1 MEDRSRERIG
11 QLTNHVE
18 KQTDREIA
26 MNRITMLT
34 AGAFALAASF
44 AVTPAVAETPKD
56 TFVQAKQI
64 DDIIT
69 LDPAE
74 VFEFS
79 GGEVIAQIY
88 DRIMTYEAED
98 TEKLVPGVA
107 ESYSVSD
114 DGKTITLKIRPGQ
127 TFHSGNPLTA
137 EDVAFSLQRVIKL
150 DKTPAF
156 ILSQLG
162 WNKDNVDSLVK
173 ATDELTVQLSI
184 PEDFAPTLVL
194 NCLSA
199 GVASVV
205 DKKLVLEHE
214 VNGDL
219 AYEWMKSNSA
229 GSGAFVL
236 KSWKANET
244 VVLEANPNDRHGA
257 PSIKRV
263 VIRHV
268 PEAAAQRL
276 MLEKGDIDMARN
288 LTADQIQGIAGNTD
302 LVVEAYPKADIF
314 YLGLNQK
321 DEHLK
326 NPKVRQALRWLVDYQ
341 GMADTFL
348 KGKFKVHQSFWPSG
362 FYASLLDT
370 PFKLDVAKA
379 KALLAEAGYPDG
391 FEINLDASNSSPSSD
406 MAQSIQATMAEAG
419 VKLNIVAGEQKQVIT
434 KYRARNHGMV
444 LLYWS
449 PDYMDPHSNADSF
462 ARNPDNS
469 DDAKSKPLA
478 WRNAWD
484 IPDITAETDA
494 AVRERD
500 ADKRKEMYLGLQKKL
515 QDDSPFIIMFQSTEQ
530 VAKRN
535 NVSGYVSGPTFDI
548 IYYRLVT
555 KS

>member
-1 MEDRSRERIG
+1 MVGRPQERAG
-11 QLTNHVE
+11 QATNHVE
-18 KQTDREIA
+18 QQTDREIA
-26 MNRITMLT
+26 MNRIAMLT

-44 AVTPAVAETPKD
+44 AVTPAMAETPKD

-162 WNKDNVDSLVK
+162 WNKDNVDGLVK

-288 LTADQIQGIAGNTD
+288 LTADQIQGIAGNAD

-341 GMADTFL
+341 GMADSFL

-419 VKLNIVAGEQKQVIT
+419 VKVNIVPGEQKQVIT
-434 KYRARNHGMV
+434 KYRARNHQMV

>member
-1 MEDRSRERIG
+1 
-11 QLTNHVE
+11 
-18 KQTDREIA
+18 
-26 MNRITMLT
+26 MNRIALLT

-44 AVTPAVAETPKD
+44 AVTPSWAETPKD

-79 GGEVIAQIY
+79 GGEMIAQIY

-127 TFHSGNPLTA
+127 KFHSGNPLTA

-214 VNGDL
+214 VDGDL
-219 AYEWMKSNSA
+219 AYAWMKDHSA
-229 GSGAFVL
+229 GSGAFML
-236 KSWKANET
+236 KSWKANES
-244 VVLEANPNDRHGA
+244 VVLDANPNDRHGGA
-257 PSIKRV
+257 GIKRV
-263 VIRHV
+263 VVRHV
-268 PEAAAQRL
+268 PEPAAQRL

-302 LVVEAYPKADIF
+302 IVVAAYPKADIF

-321 DEHLK
+321 DEQLK

-419 VKLNIVAGEQKQVIT
+419 VKVNIVPGEQKQVIT
-434 KYRARNHGMV
+434 KYRARNHQMV

-500 ADKRKEMYLGLQKKL
+500 ADKRKDMYLALQKKL

-530 VAKRN
+530 VAQRN
-535 NVSGYVSGPTFDI
+535 NVNGYVSGPTFDI
-548 IYYRLVT
+548 IYYRLIT

>member
-1 MEDRSRERIG
+1 
-11 QLTNHVE
+11 
-18 KQTDREIA
+18 
-26 MNRITMLT
+26 MNRIALLT

-44 AVTPAVAETPKD
+44 AVAPSWAETPAD

-79 GGEVIAQIY
+79 GGEMIAQIY
-88 DRIMTYEAED
+88 DRIMMYEAED

-127 TFHSGNPLTA
+127 KFHSGNPLTA

-162 WNKDNVDSLVK
+162 WNKDNVDGLVK

-205 DKKLVLEHE
+205 DKKTVLEHE
-214 VNGDL
+214 VDGDL
-219 AYEWMKSNSA
+219 AYAWMKDHSA
-229 GSGAFVL
+229 GSGPFSL
-236 KSWKANET
+236 KSWKANEF
-244 VVLEANPNDRHGA
+244 VVLEANPTDRHGA
-257 PSIKRV
+257 PGVKRV
-263 VIRHV
+263 VVRHV

-288 LTADQIQGIAGNTD
+288 LTADQIQGIAGNAD
-302 LVVEAYPKADIF
+302 LVVEAFPKADIF

-348 KGKFKVHQSFWPSG
+348 KGSFKVHQAFWPSG
-362 FYASLLDT
+362 FYASLTDT

-406 MAQSIQATMAEAG
+406 IAQSIQATMAEAG
-419 VKLNIVAGEQKQVIT
+419 VKVNIVPGEQKQVIT
-434 KYRARNHGMV
+434 KYRARNHQIV

-500 ADKRKEMYLGLQKKL
+500 ADKRKQMYLDLQKKL
-515 QDDSPFIIMFQSTEQ
+515 QADSPFIIMFQSTEQ
-530 VAKRN
+530 IARQKN
-535 NVSGYVSGPTFDI
+535 LKGYVSGPTFDI
-548 IYYRLVT
+548 IYYRKVT